1 MSGSVGSGGSA
12 ARRPAGGPRHL
23 VTASFDH
30 KAEADAARVALDAV
44 AGRLGI
50 ELRQSPPAAD
60 ATGARL
66 LTVRGVTPPAMRAVR
81 ALIARHHGT
90 VVIDVVESHLRR

>member
-1 MSGSVGSGGSA
+1 
-12 ARRPAGGPRHL
+12 
-23 VTASFDH
+23 
-30 KAEADAARVALDAV
+30 V

-50 ELRQSPPAAD
+50 ELRQSRPAAD
-60 ATGARL
+60 APGARL

-90 VVIDVVESHLRR
+90 VVIDVIESHLRR